1 LSEVPEGWQAAGGY
15 NAATYAT
22 LAPHAGTM
30 MAHDIGDM
38 ARSFIE
44 AATLRAIIALI
55 SSLPSWPSFSASF
68 S

>member
-22 LAPHAGTM
+22 LAPHAGMM
-30 MAHDIGDM
+30 MARDIGDV

-44 AATLRAIIALI
+44 AATLRAMIALI
-55 SSLPSWPSFSASF
+55 SS
-68 S
+68 